1 VKIVY
6 RAENIIDANLVKNA
20 LENENIPAFVSG
32 QYLTGAVG
40 ELPPMALVNVM
51 VAEID
56 WERARRVAERVDA
69 DLAEFR
75 SGTESDGDWMPE
87 PA

>member
-1 VKIVY
+1 MKIVY

-20 LENENIPAFVSG
+20 LEHDDIPAFVSG
-32 QYLTGAVG
+32 QYLTGAIG
-40 ELPPMALVNVM
+40 ELPPMSLVNVM
-51 VAEID
+51 VSEID
-56 WERARRVAERVDA
+56 WERACLIAERVDA

-75 SGTESDGDWMPE
+75 AAPDSDADFLSE

>member
-1 VKIVY
+1 MKIVY

-20 LENENIPAFVSG
+20 LEAENIPAFVSG
-32 QYLTGAVG
+32 YYLTGAIG
-40 ELPPMALVNVM
+40 DLPPMSLVNVM
-51 VAEID
+51 VSEID
-56 WERARRVAERVDA
+56 LERARAVAQRVDA

-75 SGTESDGDWMPE
+75 TKPDDWVPD

>member
-32 QYLTGAVG
+32 QYLTGAAG

-51 VAEID
+51 VADFD
-56 WERARRVAERVDA
+56 WPRARAVAELVDA

-75 SGTESDGDWMPE
+75 AQPEGDSDWLTE
-87 PA
+87 AV

>member
-1 VKIVY
+1 MKIVY

-32 QYLTGAVG
+32 QYLTGAIG

-56 WERARRVAERVDA
+56 WERARLVAERVDA

-75 SGTESDGDWMPE
+75 SAADSGDWMPE

>member
-20 LENENIPAFVSG
+20 LEAENIPAFVSG
-32 QYLTGAVG
+32 YYLTGAIG
-40 ELPPMALVNVM
+40 DLPPTSLVNVM
-51 VAEID
+51 VPEIEF
-56 WERARRVAERVDA
+56 ERGRAVAERVDA

-75 SGTESDGDWMPE
+75 AHPDDWMPD

>member
-1 VKIVY
+1 MKIVY

-20 LENENIPAFVSG
+20 LEHENIPAFVSG
-32 QYLTGAVG
+32 QYLTGAIG

-51 VAEID
+51 VAAID
-56 WERARRVAERVDA
+56 WESASKIAERVDA
-69 DLAEFR
+69 DLSEFR
-75 SGTESDGDWMPE
+75 ASPDWDGDWMPD

>member
-1 VKIVY
+1 MKIVY

-20 LENENIPAFVSG
+20 LEHENIPAFVSG
-32 QYLTGAVG
+32 QYLTGAIG
-40 ELPPMALVNVM
+40 ELPPMSLVNVM
-51 VAEID
+51 ISEID
-56 WERARRVAERVDA
+56 WERACEIAERVDA

-75 SGTESDGDWMPE
+75 AAPDDSDYLAE

>member
-20 LENENIPAFVSG
+20 LEAENIPAFVSG
-32 QYLTGAVG
+32 YYLTGAIG
-40 ELPPMALVNVM
+40 DLPPMSLVNVM
-51 VAEID
+51 VSEID
-56 WERARRVAERVDA
+56 VERARTVAERVDA

-75 SGTESDGDWMPE
+75 AQPDGWMPD

>member
-20 LENENIPAFVSG
+20 LEAENIPAFVSG
-32 QYLTGAVG
+32 YYLTGAIG
-40 ELPPMALVNVM
+40 DLPPMSLVNVM
-51 VAEID
+51 VPAIEF
-56 WERARRVAERVDA
+56 ERARAVAERIDA

-75 SGTESDGDWMPE
+75 AHPDGWTPE

>member
-1 VKIVY
+1 MKIIY

-20 LENENIPAFVSG
+20 LEAEDIPAFVSG
-32 QYLTGAVG
+32 YYLTGAIG
-40 ELPPMALVNVM
+40 DLPPMALVNVM
-51 VAEID
+51 VSEID
-56 WERARRVAERVDA
+56 LERAQAIAQRVDA

-75 SGTESDGDWMPE
+75 ANPDDWFAE

>member
-1 VKIVY
+1 MKIVY

-20 LENENIPAFVSG
+20 LEAEDIPAFVSG
-32 QYLTGAVG
+32 YYLTGAIG
-40 ELPPMALVNVM
+40 DLPPMSLVNVM
-51 VAEID
+51 VSEID
-56 WERARRVAERVDA
+56 LERARTVAERVDA

-75 SGTESDGDWMPE
+75 ANPADDWFPK

>member
-1 VKIVY
+1 MKIVY

-20 LENENIPAFVSG
+20 LEHDDIPAFVSG
-32 QYLTGAVG
+32 QYLTGAMG
-40 ELPPMALVNVM
+40 ELPPMSLVNVM

-56 WERARRVAERVDA
+56 WERARLIAERVDA

-75 SGTESDGDWMPE
+75 ATPDTGSDYLAE
-87 PA
+87 PV

>member
-1 VKIVY
+1 MKIVY

-20 LENENIPAFVSG
+20 LEHEDIPAFVSG
-32 QYLTGAVG
+32 QYLTGAIG
-40 ELPPMALVNVM
+40 ELPPMSLVNVM
-51 VAEID
+51 VPEID
-56 WERARRVAERVDA
+56 WERARHIAERVDA

-75 SGTESDGDWMPE
+75 AAPDVDFDGLPE